1 MQRDTA
7 RAGFTLAVG
16 LFAWGVIGTPQAD
29 PLCEA
34 PVERESVEGYTTVVA
49 CAGSGSRDAALRGP
63 ARRLF
68 GHRVDLN
75 CSDPLTLQTLVG
87 IGPARARAIVDERN
101 RGRFLRVEDL
111 TRVRGIGPK
120 TLARLRDDLVVET
133 GPTSVASPGCRSNR
147 WAPGPNGAS

>member
-1 MQRDTA
+1 MQSDTA

-16 LFAWGVIGTPQAD
+16 LFAWAVIGTPQ
-29 PLCEA
+29 LGSVCEVA
-34 PVERESVEGYTTVVA
+34 VEAESVGGYTTVVDCDGA
-49 CAGSGSRDAALRGP
+49 ANSDAVLRGP

>member
-1 MQRDTA
+1 MESDTA

-16 LFAWGVIGTPQAD
+16 LFAWSVVGTPETGSV
-29 PLCEA
+29 CEA
-34 PVERESVEGYTTVVA
+34 PVERAAVAGHTTVVA
-49 CAGSGSRDAALRGP
+49 CDGAGGDSAVLRGP

-75 CSDPLTLQTLVG
+75 CGDLLTLQTLVG

-147 WAPGPNGAS
+147 GAPGPNGAS

>member
-1 MQRDTA
+1 MQSDTA

-16 LFAWGVIGTPQAD
+16 LFAWAVIGTPQAE

-49 CAGSGSRDAALRGP
+49 CDGFGSSDAVLRGP

-87 IGPARARAIVDERN
+87 IGPARAHAIIAERD
-101 RGRFLRVEDL
+101 RGRYLRVDDL

-120 TLARLRDDLVVET
+120 TLARLRDSLVVET
-133 GPTSVASPGCRSNR
+133 GPTSVESPGCRSNSGV
-147 WAPGPNGAS
+147 PGPTGSG